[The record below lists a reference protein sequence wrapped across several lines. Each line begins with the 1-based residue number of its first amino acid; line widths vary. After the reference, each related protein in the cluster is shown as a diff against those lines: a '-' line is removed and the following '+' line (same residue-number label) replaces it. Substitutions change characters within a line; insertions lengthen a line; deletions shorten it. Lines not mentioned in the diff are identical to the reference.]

1 MDEEIIKRVPL
12 FANLPEEEIARLAA
26 TLQRTGWPAGEVLF
40 REGERGD
47 RFYIVFRGRIA
58 LIQDLGTAD
67 EHVLAV
73 RGPGEFI
80 GEQSLLSPDG
90 LRAASA
96 RAEEN
101 CLLLEMTRS
110 DFDAVLLRNPLLAY
124 EMLRVQSMRL
134 KEAYDAATEE
144 LRQHNQ
150 QLTKAYAELRD
161 AQARI
166 VEQETLGR
174 ELQLAR
180 EIQTRMLPSVLPAL
194 PGYDI
199 GAGSMPASMVG
210 GDFYDVFPLDA
221 ERIGIAIGDVSGKGI
236 PAALLMSLTCAL
248 LRVEAHHSGSPDE
261 VVQSVNR
268 HLLDRSSTEFV
279 TLLYGVLYCR
289 TADFSYVRAGHELPM
304 ISDGHAASALPIL
317 RSLPLGLFDELPLDS
332 QTVRLPPES
341 TLLLYTDGVT
351 EAFNLEGG
359 MFGEPRLQEILL
371 DTCLHDSSQALCDHI
386 LETVVAYHGGS
397 AISDDIT
404 VVAVKNHSR

>member
-1 MDEEIIKRVPL
+1 MDEEIIKGVPL
-12 FANLPEEEIARLAA
+12 FANLPEEEIAYLAA
-26 TLQRTGWPAGEVLF
+26 TLRRTGWPAGEVLF

-58 LIQDLGTAD
+58 MIQGLGTAD

-73 RGPGEFI
+73 RGPGDFI

-90 LRAASA
+90 LRAASG
-96 RAEEN
+96 RTEEN

-110 DFDAVLLRNPLLAY
+110 DFDAVLRRNPLLAY

-134 KEAYDAATEE
+134 KEANDAATDE

-166 VEQETLGR
+166 VEQETLSR

-180 EIQTRMLPSVLPAL
+180 EIQTRMLPAVLPAP

-199 GAGSMPASMVG
+199 GAGSMPARMVG

-248 LRVEAHHSGSPDE
+248 LRVEAQHSGSPDE
-261 VVQSVNR
+261 VVRNVNR

-289 TADFSYVRAGHELPM
+289 TADFSYVRAGHEQPM
-304 ISDGHAASALPIL
+304 ISDGHATSAIPML
-317 RSLPLGLFDELPLDS
+317 RSLPLGLFEELPLDA

-341 TLLLYTDGVT
+341 TLLLYTDGIT
-351 EAFNLEGG
+351 EAFNSESG
-359 MFGEPRLQEILL
+359 MFGEARLQEILI

-397 AISDDIT
+397 VISDDIT
-404 VVAVKNHSR
+404 AVAVKNRSG